1 MKAKSLILAAL
12 VVLSSVATTFA
23 KEEPSKAGLVIV
35 PVKGTE
41 VFKVI
46 YKSETAGKVKLNIYN
61 ESGAV
66 VFSETLKSVE
76 GFIRPLNFSGLQNGE
91 YTIELIDAAGKRSEK
106 ISFLPVGAS
115 KIGEIGATAIS
126 TAHVSKLSSDNNKYL
141 VALANK
147 TAGTV
152 TVKIYD
158 GSENLIHTETK
169 EISGNFAQVY
179 AVKNAV
185 GNLTFEVTNAA
196 GVTITTKF

>member
-1 MKAKSLILAAL
+1 MKTKSLILAAL

-23 KEEPSKAGLVIV
+23 EEPTKAGLAIV

-46 YKSETAGKVKLNIYN
+46 YKSETAGNVKLNIYN
-61 ESGAV
+61 ESGSV

-106 ISFLPVGAS
+106 VSFLPLGAS
-115 KIGEIGATAIS
+115 KIGAIGATAIS
-126 TAHVSKLSSDNNKYL
+126 TAHVSKLSTESNKYL

-158 GSENLIHTETK
+158 GAENLIHTETK

-179 AVKNAV
+179 SVKNAV

-196 GVTITTKF
+196 GVTSTTKF

>member
-1 MKAKSLILAAL
+1 MKTKSLILAAL

-23 KEEPSKAGLVIV
+23 EEPTKAGLAIV

-46 YKSETAGKVKLNIYN
+46 YKSETAGNVKLNIYN
-61 ESGAV
+61 ESGSV

-106 ISFLPVGAS
+106 VSFLPLGAS
-115 KIGEIGATAIS
+115 KIGAIGATAIS
-126 TAHVSKLSSDNNKYL
+126 TAHVSKLSTENNKYL

-158 GSENLIHTETK
+158 GAENLIHTETK

-179 AVKNAV
+179 SVKNAV

-196 GVTITTKF
+196 GVTSTTKF